1 MKTDFKVYTRKI
13 HVYFKRPDGLFYAWS
28 TNAHRTCRDAVAAAK
43 LERPQ
48 WEFKARFAKD

>member
-1 MKTDFKVYTRKI
+1 MKTDFKVYSRKI

-28 TNAHRTCRDAVAAAK
+28 TNSYQTCRDAVTAAK